1 MNAAQKKILY
11 GAVII
16 FLFSCLYVPWGS
28 QDIPSDGGYL
38 HGFWG
43 WNWLWRVQ
51 EGGQLE
57 IRIVLM
63 EWAAI
68 LVLAGLLV
76 LAKRKPTLSQAA
88 PAAASASNAAS
99 VQPIVRSS
107 PAQPAAADNSSLQPA
122 AITQAAGTSDRA
134 SGTSAGPTGWMVAY
148 WVVVMGVCLVAGVGA
163 FVSAQSGTPF
173 DSKSWAGG
181 AWLAVIFCAVDAK
194 KRGRSGWV
202 GAAKGFAG
210 VVGCVFLIGAL
221 ATIAGS
227 FSKGSPTEQVD
238 SMMGRTQPYPIIKQR
253 FPKEY
258 EAIRQSFI
266 TIAKSG
272 KFTGEDATRVLNQGF
287 TSLNV
292 RALKTTSDPAL
303 LMFAAAKLKTL
314 QDVAKHSPDACNGVL
329 TGTFDSSVNMIQV
342 AAYISPE
349 TKAQNQQALQKVFE
363 DANARQDAP
372 AAEQPLRLNALYAQ
386 LDRTMIS
393 KYSLSADIVADQSL
407 NAPAEARCRA
417 GIALLDEIMNLPS
430 NDRAFMLQWFFGF

>member
-16 FLFSCLYVPWGS
+16 FLLSCLYVPWGS

-76 LAKRKPTLSQAA
+76 LANRKPTLSQAE
-88 PAAASASNAAS
+88 PAAASSVNTASG
-99 VQPIVRSS
+99 QPVVRSS
-107 PAQPAAADNSSLQPA
+107 PVQPSAADSSSLQPA
-122 AITQAAGTSDRA
+122 PITPAAGTPDRA
-134 SGTSAGPTGWMVAY
+134 SGTSAGPTGWMAAY
-148 WVVVMGVCLVAGVGA
+148 WVAVGLTCLVAGLDA
-163 FVSAQSGTPF
+163 FVSASSGTPLN
-173 DSKSWAGG
+173 SKSWAAGG
-181 AWLAVIFCAVDAK
+181 WLAVILYAVDAK
-194 KRGRSGWV
+194 KRGRSGWG

-210 VVGCVFLIGAL
+210 IFGCVFLIGAL
-221 ATIAGS
+221 ATIAGR
-227 FSKGSPTEQVD
+227 FSMGSPTEQVD

-258 EAIRQSFI
+258 DAIRQSFI

-272 KFTGEDATRVLNQGF
+272 KFTGEDATRLLNQGF
-287 TSLNV
+287 TSLYV
-292 RALKTTSDPAL
+292 RALKTTSDPAML
-303 LMFAAAKLKTL
+303 LFAAAKLKTL

-386 LDRTMIS
+386 LDRTMVS
-393 KYSLSADIVADQSL
+393 KYSLSADVVTDQSL
-407 NAPAEARCRA
+407 NASAEVRCRA
-417 GIALLDEIMNLPS
+417 GIALLTEIMNLPS
-430 NDRAFMLQWFFGF
+430 DDRAFMLREFFGS